1 MLALNTNKT
10 DEELI
15 AAKDI
20 ETLYFKYEKLINKMC
35 NKYQDINRLYLKEDL
50 LSECYIIL
58 ERSTRS
64 YNSDLDN
71 RCSFITY
78 LFNGLNKGLWSIVN
92 GITSKDRGN
101 NNLVV
106 ISGDN
111 YINEEGKITIFD
123 SIGINDKDIPE
134 FLFIEDLHKL
144 LDSSLDKLT
153 LKERNNVKAIYG
165 YYSRQY
171 TTIELSEIYGISN
184 KTITASIRNAFRK
197 LRVEPKLINIWN
209 EEYSNRKFKI
219 EYRAAE
225 HRELFRHKLQKK
237 EKHQDIS

>member
-1 MLALNTNKT
+1 MLALTNKT

-20 ETLYFKYEKLINKMC
+20 ETLYFRYEKLINKMC
-35 NKYQDINRLYLKEDL
+35 NKYQHINDLYSKDDL

-58 ERSTRS
+58 ERATRS
-64 YNSDLDN
+64 YNSDLNN

-78 LFNGLNKGLWSIVN
+78 LFNSLNRSLWSIVN
-92 GITSKDRGN
+92 GKTSKDQGN
-101 NNLVV
+101 NKIKF

-111 YINEEGKITIFD
+111 YIDEEEKISIFD
-123 SIGINDKDIPE
+123 GIGIDDKDIPE

-144 LDSSLDKLT
+144 LDSSLNKLT
-153 LKERNNVKAIYG
+153 LKEKNNVKSVYG

-171 TTIELSEIYGISN
+171 TTVELSEIYGISN

-197 LRVEPKLINIWN
+197 LRREPKLIKVWN
-209 EEYSNRKFKI
+209 EEYLNRVIPIKAIQKEFK
-219 EYRAAE
+219 Y
-225 HRELFRHKLQKK
+225 
-237 EKHQDIS
+237 